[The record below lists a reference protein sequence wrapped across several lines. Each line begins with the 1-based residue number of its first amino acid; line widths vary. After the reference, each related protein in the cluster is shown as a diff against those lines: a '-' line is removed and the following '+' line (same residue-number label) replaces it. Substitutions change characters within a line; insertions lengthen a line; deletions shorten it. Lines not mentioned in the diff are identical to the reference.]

1 MYVTCKHHVKCHLRN
16 TWNKFLRI
24 EKKSRQN
31 ATRNEN
37 KWRYSIGIL
46 WTTKIIRKSERP
58 TKKWIGTLEVEKNLS
73 NFDITMM
80 LITEHC
86 KFFILNGNTRTEVL
100 GSDFAYLKPN
110 GAFVCT
116 KNTVLF
122 WRDHMTRM
130 ECWIYL

>member
-1 MYVTCKHHVKCHLRN
+1 MRRVMKINGDIALEFCERQ
-16 TWNKFLRI
+16 
-24 EKKSRQN
+24 KSSGSLN
-31 ATRNEN
+31 AQ
-37 KWRYSIGIL
+37 
-46 WTTKIIRKSERP
+46 RKSE
-58 TKKWIGTLEVEKNLS
+58 LEPWKLKKNLS

-122 WRDHMTRM
+122 
-130 ECWIYL
+130 